1 MNFER
6 LIRAVTDSDDRF
18 KKDPES
24 MDEKELKKLADD
36 TAMFDS
42 ITDEAIAANKGRTY
56 QDVTALRDPLLGLG
70 YGEELTHADTG
81 TSAE

>member
-1 MNFER
+1 
-6 LIRAVTDSDDRF
+6 
-18 KKDPES
+18 
-24 MDEKELKKLADD
+24 MDVPTAQKELKKLADD